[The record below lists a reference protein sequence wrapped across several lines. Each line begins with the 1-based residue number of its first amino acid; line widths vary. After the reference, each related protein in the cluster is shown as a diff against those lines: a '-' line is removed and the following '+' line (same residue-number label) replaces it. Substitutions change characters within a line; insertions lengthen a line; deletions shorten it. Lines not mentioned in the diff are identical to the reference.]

1 MAWGLH
7 QVTTQARSAVFPSGS
22 SSSSAFTSPGE
33 IFSHVIRKDY
43 HLPPEPIIRVN
54 GLYSRILSGYRFDEY
69 STLDA
74 LKDNRVP
81 VLFVHG
87 KEDKFVP
94 TWMSQKNYDTCPSKK
109 RLLMVEN
116 AGHGSS
122 IFENRE
128 LYERTERE
136 FLADVVGD

>member
-1 MAWGLH
+1 MEDTL
-7 QVTTQARSAVFPSGS
+7 TQ
-22 SSSSAFTSPGE
+22 
-33 IFSHVIRKDY
+33 
-43 HLPPEPIIRVN
+43 
-54 GLYSRILSGYRFDEY
+54 SRQQGTFKNRELIHF
-69 STLDA
+69 

-94 TWMSQKNYDTCPSKK
+94 TWMSQKNYDACTSKK

-122 IFENRE
+122 IFENQP
-128 LYERTERE
+128 LYEQTEKE
-136 FLADVVGD
+136 FLADALGAETDKKIQQGK